1 MSACHPATRLTL
13 YLGDC
18 LDVLSALPAASVHVV
33 VTDPPYGLQFMG
45 QDWDAPWRADR
56 DIGRARAPAMR
67 TAGLRD
73 GAHRLPWP
81 QSAPDANVR
90 CRRCRRWRVSSR
102 PCRCAEPDF
111 PGLRAAVQH
120 AYQDW
125 CTRWAAGCLRI
136 LKPGGH
142 LVAFGGTRTY
152 HRLACAIEDA
162 GFEIRDSIHWI
173 YGQGFPK
180 SLNVARALGQAGHG
194 MPPGSTDPA
203 SPACREWDGWGTALK
218 PAHEP
223 ILLARKPL
231 AGTVAA
237 NVAAHQTGALN
248 IDACRAGQHRE
259 WQSYTVRRWKPG
271 AERNRSGGTW
281 KHTGPAA
288 PTISATL
295 PPGRWPANIV
305 FSHAPGCA
313 GGSCMAG
320 CPVAELDAQSGTR
333 RSGVNPACR
342 HSDVFRT
349 VYGRFTGDR
358 VCQPVRGA
366 DSGGAARYFP
376 VFRYQPKA
384 TAAERPSLPGIIHPT
399 VKPLDLMR
407 WLVRLTTP
415 PGGTVLD
422 PFAGSGTTL
431 HACLLE
437 GMRGIGIERDPGYIE
452 LCKARLRAA
461 GRPDS
466 TGGAAPA
473 RGPVAPAEDDHLG
486 QAARHAR
493 TSPPCIPPERDDLP
507 VGQAATAAI
516 RPASGRRTPG
526 LPPAPGNQAV
536 PRQARARAIAPRQR
550 HPVRQQQ
557 RRPERQRRRQSGRDG
572 RGMPR
577 KTAQPGGVAVRR
589 PARRTMPERQE
600 PRHRFAGPWPPV
612 PRGAFH
618 GVPHRYAATRHRR
631 GTLTFQGGQRSRRH
645 RHRSPASH
653 AWHQDLHQ
661 RGPSRGGQR
670 AAARSPAQPARAAA
684 TARRRGPGP
693 GTPRAGSGQA
703 RPAVTW
709 RINQAPAGAPKTGL
723 VEYRPGS
730 GEMRRPAGCPADVPR

>member
-1 MSACHPATRLTL
+1 MSVCQPATDLTL
-13 YLGDC
+13 HLGDC
-18 LDVLSALPAASVHVV
+18 LDVLPALPVASVHVV

-45 QDWDAPWRADR
+45 QGWDAPWRADR
-56 DIGRARAPAMR
+56 DIGRARTPAMR

-81 QSAPDANVR
+81 QWAPGANVR

-111 PGLRAAVQH
+111 PDLRAATQR

-125 CTRWAAGCLRI
+125 CTRWAAGCLRV

-180 SLNVARALGQAGHG
+180 SLNVAKALGQAGHG
-194 MPPGSTDPA
+194 MPAGSADPA
-203 SPACREWDGWGTALK
+203 SRVDGEWDGWGTALK

-237 NVAAHQTGALN
+237 NVAAHHTGALH
-248 IDACRAGQHRE
+248 IDACRAGQQRE

-281 KHTGPAA
+281 KQTGPAA
-288 PTISATL
+288 PTFSATL

-313 GGSCMAG
+313 DGSCMPG

-333 RSGVNPACR
+333 RSGANPARR

-358 VCQPVRGA
+358 VCRPVRGA

-415 PGGTVLD
+415 PGGIVLD

-437 GMRGIGIERDPGYIE
+437 GVRGIGIERDPGYIE

-466 TGGAAPA
+466 AGGSAHTGGPMAPA
-473 RGPVAPAEDDHLG
+473 QDDRLE
-486 QAARHAR
+486 QAARHIR
-493 TSPPCIPPERDDLP
+493 TSPPCVLP
-507 VGQAATAAI
+507 QRNGLPAGQAAMAAI
-516 RPASGRRTPG
+516 RPGSGRRTGG

-557 RRPERQRRRQSGRDG
+557 RRTERQRQPGRNS

-577 KTAQPGGVAVRR
+577 KTTQPGGIAGRR
-589 PARRTMPERQE
+589 LARRALPERQE
-600 PRHRFAGPWPPV
+600 PRHRLAAPQPPV

-618 GVPHRYAATRHRR
+618 SVPHRHAATRLRR
-631 GTLTFQGGQRSRRH
+631 RTLTLQDDRR
-645 RHRSPASH
+645 RRRRYRPSASQ
-653 AWHQDLHQ
+653 ARRQDRHQ
-661 RGPSRGGQR
+661 RGPSRAGQR
-670 AAARSPAQPARAAA
+670 AAARPAAQPVRSAAE
-684 TARRRGPGP
+684 ARRRGPGP
-693 GTPRAGSGQA
+693 GTPRAGSGRA
-703 RPAVTW
+703 GPAVAW
-709 RINQAPAGAPKTGL
+709 RINQARPGAPKTDP

-730 GEMRRPAGCPADVPR
+730 GEMRRPAGCPADVRR